1 MFNRDYFEREFKTE
15 DPWSYNTSTSEHA
28 KYLKQID
35 LTKLLVPEP
44 RAILEIGCAEGIH
57 TRMLALA
64 FPQARIVAVDIS
76 PTAVARA
83 RQRCRRY
90 SNVVFVDGDI
100 NLLLK
105 RSVLPHHR
113 YDVILQS
120 ESLYYMFLNHCIRFR
135 LVGYV
140 LALLNRLTPGG
151 VFITCNSYSGV
162 TRTVVSVYYGI
173 FKLLSE
179 PVYIKC
185 EKIWYESRGAFWNCE
200 IKAYRTRR
208 KIAPTPVVDKIV
220 DRSNNNKLTEK
231 KSRQ

>member
-15 DPWSYNTSTSEHA
+15 DPWSYNTSPSERA

-35 LTKLLVPEP
+35 LIKLLVPEP
-44 RAILEIGCAEGIH
+44 REILEIGCAEGIH
-57 TRMLALA
+57 TGMLALA

-83 RQRCRRY
+83 KQRCRQH
-90 SNVVFVDGDI
+90 SNVVFMDGDI
-100 NLLLK
+100 NLLLR
-105 RSVLPHHR
+105 RSILPYRR

-140 LALLNRLTPGG
+140 LDLLNSLTPSG

-162 TRTVVSVYYGI
+162 TRTIVSVYYGI
-173 FKLLSE
+173 FKLLSD
-179 PVYIKC
+179 PVYTRC
-185 EKIWYESRGAFWNCE
+185 DKIWYESRGAFWNCE
-200 IKAYRTRR
+200 IKAYRTRTKVVR
-208 KIAPTPVVDKIV
+208 TPVAGEIV
-220 DRSNNNKLTEK
+220 DRSNDRKLTEK
-231 KSRQ
+231 SSGH